1 MEDLEGKVSVEVSRA
16 LVAWRIARRQLII
29 PNVGR
34 ARSLVAPDSSSPTK
48 ELDAV
53 VLGNTLVGYGD
64 NVSLENMTIIEN
76 IIKFSKMEATLEVP
90 GDKKPREW
98 HRAFLS
104 CMEDL
109 GCYVPDSGTIEHTRS
124 ALNLTMS
131 NIVADIIKAGVDAA
145 KAAIPGATVLGAIAD
160 STLESIKKEPDIV
173 KVFNYEVTKTKGVK
187 LAILPCEQLK
197 NGLIMIMLSSIDS
210 NADKDDAGLL
220 FFDLKTTS
228 LEVFRAA
235 SFITFNPLRYAQVKD
250 DIEQV
255 LNQQQATQL
264 NKRFKRHQRIR

>member
-1 MEDLEGKVSVEVSRA
+1 MEDLEGKVSVEVGRA
-16 LVAWRIARRQLII
+16 LIAWRIARRQLII

-34 ARSLVAPDSSSPTK
+34 ARSLVAPVNTSPTK

-53 VLGNTLVGYGD
+53 ILDNALIGYGD
-64 NVSLENMTIIEN
+64 NISLENMTIVEN

-90 GDKKPREW
+90 SDKKPEEW

-109 GCYVPDSGTIEHTRS
+109 GCYVASTGVTKGVDGNTS
-124 ALNLTMS
+124 LTMN
-131 NIVADIIKAGVDAA
+131 NIVTDIIKAGVEAA
-145 KAAIPGATVLGAIAD
+145 KATVPGATVLSAIAD
-160 STLESIKKEPDIV
+160 STLEALKKEPDII

-187 LAILPCEQLK
+187 LAILPCDQLK

-210 NADKDDAGLL
+210 NADKEDTGAL
-220 FFDLKTTS
+220 FFELKTAK

-250 DIEQV
+250 EIEHV

-264 NKRFKRHQRIR
+264 NKRFKRLKLVQ